1 MCSTGRDIILPWSHP
16 LSVCF
21 KWNSL
26 QSQFIMHRRRM
37 LRALPVFILM
47 FFIVLI
53 VDFQLRTRNLHK
65 LNSIHNPSGGDLLRS
80 IQEAPLSPAKEPPK
94 PAKFPRQPAA
104 VSTMNQTVGGLQAEI
119 QRRRD
124 KLRALEQRRV
134 VVTPS
139 LLRLTDIFLAVKSTG
154 RFHGTRL
161 SLLLE
166 TWISKTKEHVSVIDW
181 SSTYSSTLFKC
192 YLIFKGTLRGDLSII
207 K

>member
-1 MCSTGRDIILPWSHP
+1 
-16 LSVCF
+16 
-21 KWNSL
+21 
-26 QSQFIMHRRRM
+26 M

-53 VDFQLRTRNLHK
+53 VDFHLRTRNLHK
-65 LNSIHNPSGGDLLRS
+65 LNSIHNPFGGDLLRS
-80 IQEAPLSPAKEPPK
+80 IQETPLSAAKEPPK

-134 VVTPS
+134 VITPS

-181 SSTYSSTLFKC
+181 SSTYSSTFFKC
-192 YLIFKGTLRGDLSII
+192 YLML
-207 K
+207 